1 MAGDTPLAA
10 PQPAPCTGRLAGR
23 TALVVGGGAD
33 GPPRPGEHLAMGNG
47 RAIALRLAAEG
58 ATVAVTDVD
67 LGRAEET
74 VAALAGPGLAI
85 RADVGDPEDCRA
97 AVRRTVDELGSV
109 DIVVLNAAVSGRM
122 PLRAQTLEDW
132 ERSARVNVQGHWVTA
147 QAALGPMLDRG
158 RGVFVFVGSTTGGRP
173 LQRLGGRLRGDE
185 GGAAR
190 RHAPH
195 RRALRAQ
202 GIRSN
207 AVVLGVIDSTMVRR
221 EYGSDADRH
230 RFRGSVVPMG
240 RRGPRGGGGRAA
252 LASDDASYVNGHRLV
267 VDGGVTAAR
276 SNPPA
281 PTPGPER
288 SAMQQVVVRG
298 TGMTRFGRHLTD
310 VEGPRRRGGARR

>member
-10 PQPAPCTGRLAGR
+10 SQPAPCTGRLAGR

-158 RGVFVFVGSTTGGRP
+158 RGVFVFVGSTGGVLSSGSAVAYEATKAAQLAVMRHIAV
-173 LQRLGGRLRGDE
+173 RY
-185 GGAAR
+185 AAR
-190 RHAPH
+190 
-195 RRALRAQ
+195 

-230 RFRGSVVPMG
+230 RARGSVVPMG
-240 RRGPRGGGGRAA
+240 REGTPEEAA
-252 LASDDASYVNGHRLV
+252 AAAAFLASDDASYVNGHCLV
-267 VDGGVTAAR
+267 VDGGVTAAWP
-276 SNPPA
+276 NPPA
-281 PTPGPER
+281 PTPG
-288 SAMQQVVVRG
+288 
-298 TGMTRFGRHLTD
+298 T
-310 VEGPRRRGGARR
+310 